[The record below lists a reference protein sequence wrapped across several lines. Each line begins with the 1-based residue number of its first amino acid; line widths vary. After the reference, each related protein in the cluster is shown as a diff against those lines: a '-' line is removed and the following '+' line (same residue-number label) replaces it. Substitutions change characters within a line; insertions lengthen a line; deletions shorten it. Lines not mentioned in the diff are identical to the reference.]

1 MKTSGVSH
9 KSIFCDR
16 TVEVVFEANAQFAL
30 REIFE
35 MTHRCQYL
43 VIASQIFREGF
54 GFGWRFDDDE
64 LFSHRLL

>member
-9 KSIFCDR
+9 KSIFYDR
-16 TVEVVFEANAQFAL
+16 TVEVVFEVNAQFAL

-43 VIASQIFREGF
+43 VIASQIFGQGF
-54 GFGWRFDDDE
+54 GFGGGFDDDE
-64 LFSHRLL
+64 